1 MAAYSRAH
9 QRLPIMNLLD
19 GPRGPGTFCAGCR
32 FVRRF
37 PVMIEVVD
45 LFKYY
50 GERRA
55 AGPLS
60 FSIDRGEIVGLLG
73 LNGAGKTTALRILAC
88 DLLPSSG
95 KILVDGFDVV
105 DQPHEVRRR
114 IGYLPDTPPLY
125 GEMTVHEYLVF
136 AGRLRGVGD
145 AAARRAADSVEESV
159 QLTEVRDDLIA
170 SLSHGFR
177 QRVGIAQAV
186 VHKPQLL
193 ILDEPITGLDPAQ
206 IIEMRQLLRQLRSEH
221 TIVLSSH
228 ILTEISETCD
238 RILVLR
244 AGEIVAAGTEA
255 DLSRNMIGAMQIE
268 LSVRVGTTV
277 ALERVRQLLMAA
289 EGVTSVNMVEPRE
302 VGPGVATF
310 RVEADRDV
318 RESLSR
324 TLVEAKVGIL
334 EIVRNR
340 RELESIFLR
349 LTGDGDDGAR
359 AGARPSA
366 AGEVGG
372 LPS

>member
-1 MAAYSRAH
+1 
-9 QRLPIMNLLD
+9 
-19 GPRGPGTFCAGCR
+19 
-32 FVRRF
+32 
-37 PVMIEVVD
+37 MIEVVD
-45 LFKYY
+45 LYKYY
-50 GERRA
+50 GDRRA

-95 KILVDGFDVV
+95 KILVDGLDVV

-125 GEMTVHEYLVF
+125 GEMTVREFLVF
-136 AGRLRGVGD
+136 AGRLRGMSD
-145 AAARRAADSVEESV
+145 AEARRAADNVEDSV

-177 QRVGIAQAV
+177 QRVGIAQAI

-193 ILDEPITGLDPAQ
+193 ILDEPITGLDPVQ
-206 IIEMRQLLRQLRSEH
+206 IIEMRQLLRQLRSHH

-255 DLSRNMIGAMQIE
+255 DLSRNMVGAMQIE

-277 ALERVRQLLMAA
+277 ALERVRQLLALA
-289 EGVTSVNMVEPRE
+289 EGVTSVDMIEPRE

-310 RVEADRDV
+310 RVEASRDV

-324 TLVEAKVGIL
+324 ALVEAKVGIL

-349 LTGDGDDGAR
+349 LTGEGDDGAKP
-359 AGARPSA
+359 AGSKLGA
-366 AGEVGG
+366 AAEFGG

>member
-1 MAAYSRAH
+1 
-9 QRLPIMNLLD
+9 
-19 GPRGPGTFCAGCR
+19 
-32 FVRRF
+32 
-37 PVMIEVVD
+37 MIEVVD

-95 KILVDGFDVV
+95 KILVDGLDVV

-125 GEMTVHEYLVF
+125 GEMTVREFLVF
-136 AGRLRGVGD
+136 AGRLRGMGEAD
-145 AAARRAADSVEESV
+145 ARRAAEGVEESV
-159 QLTEVRDDLIA
+159 QLTEVRDDFIA

-177 QRVGIAQAV
+177 QRVGIAQAI

-193 ILDEPITGLDPAQ
+193 ILDEPITGLDPVQ
-206 IIEMRQLLRQLRSEH
+206 IIEMRQLLRQLRSQH

-255 DLSRNMIGAMQIE
+255 DLSRNMVGAMQIE

-277 ALERVRQLLMAA
+277 ALERVRQLLLA
-289 EGVTSVNMVEPRE
+289 EGVTSVHMIEPRE

-318 RESLSR
+318 REALSR
-324 TLVEAKVGIL
+324 SLVEARVGIL
-334 EIVRNR
+334 EIVRKR

-349 LTGDGDDGAR
+349 LTGEGDDV
-359 AGARPSA
+359 SKA
-366 AGEVGG
+366 AGSSPGAAADSGG
-372 LPS
+372 LAS